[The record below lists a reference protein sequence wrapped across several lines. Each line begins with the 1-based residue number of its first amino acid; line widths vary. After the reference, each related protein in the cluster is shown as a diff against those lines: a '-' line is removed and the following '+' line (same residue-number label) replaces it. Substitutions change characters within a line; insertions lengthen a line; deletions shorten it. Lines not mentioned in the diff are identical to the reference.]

1 MDFTARKISLSLL
14 FALAVSFSWSQRF
27 EGTIIDQ
34 TKSPQFGVI
43 VQCGNEKTRTDEAGK
58 FSIPCDKG
66 PLLIYGDDIDTLVYV
81 LNGIVAPK
89 TIIEV
94 QSSEKVEEVEIR
106 GKRLHYFDI
115 GFIPPIKGVQIATG
129 TNTLIETERQGG
141 AKSSANPRELFA
153 KVPGLNIWE
162 SDGAGIQ
169 MGVGGRGLSP
179 NRAANFNTRQNG
191 YDISADALGYPES
204 YYTPPLEALQAI
216 EIIRGSASL
225 QYGTQFG
232 GLMNFLIKDP
242 VQSSPFQFTSRNT
255 VGNYGYFGTFNRIS
269 GTSGRF
275 EYQAYYQLKTGNGY
289 RPNSNFNQQQ
299 GFAQIG
305 YRINE
310 NNQVRLEYTRMSYL
324 AKQPGGLTDKQFEE
338 NPRQSVRDRNWFKV
352 DWNILALHFDSKLSK
367 KTVLNIRAF
376 GMLSDRYSLGYLG
389 KINTADPGGKRDLI
403 AGEFKNTGIEARVL
417 HRYKLTKKQKN
428 ESAFLIGARYYRGQ
442 TANLQ
447 GLATDG
453 DRADFKFNNPSAL
466 ENSDYRFPSQN
477 FAAFTDNIWFLGD
490 RWTVN
495 AGLRFEYI
503 QSSAIGY
510 YNQYNIHPLTFDTL
524 SSYKIESSNTVTRSL
539 PLVGAGASFKTGKFS
554 NAYLNFCQ
562 NYRAVNFS
570 DIRVANPNILVD
582 STIKD
587 EYGNTTELGW
597 RGFIGKYFYTDLATF
612 VLFYGDKIGL
622 APQPNSTKKIRT
634 NIGNALNTG
643 VECFME
649 FDFIKAFVDSAKI
662 GSSIFVNFSYIHA
675 TYISSRE
682 KSYVGKQVEYVSPI
696 MLKSGL
702 KIRAKN
708 WQVQVQGSYNS
719 AQFSD
724 ATNSKTG
731 SGDAVIG
738 EIPAYFVMDLSARYT
753 FKKYFQLEAGVNN
766 LLNSSYYT
774 RRATAY
780 PGPGILPSDGITIY
794 GTLQFTIDVKR

>member
-1 MDFTARKISLSLL
+1 MDHPARKLILSLL
-14 FALAVSFSWSQRF
+14 CSVLVPFAWSQVF
-27 EGTIIDQ
+27 EGTIVDQ
-34 TKSPQFGVI
+34 GNTPQFGI
-43 VQCGNEKTRTDEAGK
+43 FVQCGEKTVMTDEQGK
-58 FSIPCDKG
+58 FQVPCNEG
-66 PLLIYGDDIDTLVYV
+66 PLIIYGDEIDTLMYV
-81 LNGIVAPK
+81 LNGIIAPNHVIK
-89 TIIEV
+89 V
-94 QSSEKVEEVEIR
+94 QTSQAVEEVEIR
-106 GKRLHYFDI
+106 SKRLHYFDI

-232 GLMNFLIKDP
+232 GLMNFMIKDP
-242 VQSSPFQFTSRNT
+242 VQTSPFQFTTRNT

-269 GTSGRF
+269 GSSGRL

-289 RPNSNFNQQQ
+289 RPNSDFTQQQ

-305 YRINE
+305 FHINE
-310 NNQVRLEYTRMSYL
+310 NNHIRLEYTRMSYL

-338 NPRQSVRDRNWFKV
+338 DPKQSIRDRNWFKV
-352 DWNILALHFDSKLSK
+352 DWNILALHFDSKLSR
-367 KTVLNIRAF
+367 KTHLNIRAF
-376 GMLSDRYSLGYLG
+376 GMISDRYSLGYLG
-389 KINTADPGGKRDLI
+389 KINTADPNGKRDLI
-403 AGEFKNTGIEARVL
+403 AGDFKNTGVEARVL
-417 HRYKLTKKQKN
+417 QRYKVTKKQKH
-428 ESAFLIGARYYRGQ
+428 ESAFLVGARYYRGQ
-442 TANLQ
+442 TTNVQ
-447 GLATDG
+447 GLASDG
-453 DRADFKFNNPSAL
+453 DRTDFKFNNPAEI
-466 ENSDYRFPSQN
+466 ENSDYRFPSEN
-477 FAAFTDNIWFLGD
+477 LAAFTDNIWFLGN
-490 RWTVN
+490 RWTIN

-503 QSSAIGY
+503 KSAASGY
-510 YNQYNIHPLTFDTL
+510 YKQYNIHPLTLDTL
-524 SSYKIESSNTVTRSL
+524 SAYTVESSNTISRSI
-539 PLVGAGASFKTGKFS
+539 PLLGAGTSFKTGKYS

-570 DIRVANPNILVD
+570 DIRVANPNIVVD
-582 STIKD
+582 SLIKD
-587 EYGNTTELGW
+587 EYGNTAELGW
-597 RGFIGKYFYTDLATF
+597 RGFIGKYFYTDLAVF
-612 VLFYGDKIGL
+612 SLFYGDKIGL
-622 APQPNSTKKIRT
+622 APQPNSTRKIRT
-634 NIGNALNTG
+634 NIGNAFNTG

-649 FDFIKAFVDSAKI
+649 FDFIKAFADSAKI

-682 KSYVGKQVEYVSPI
+682 TSYVGKQVEYVSPV
-696 MLKSGL
+696 MFKTGL
-702 KIRAKN
+702 KVRANN

-719 AQFSD
+719 AQYSD
-724 ATNSKTG
+724 ATNSKEG

-738 EIPAYFVMDLSARYT
+738 EIPAYFVMDLSARYS
-753 FKKYFQLEAGVNN
+753 FKKQFQLEAGVNN
-766 LLNSSYYT
+766 LLNASYYT

-794 GTLQFTIDVKR
+794 GTLQFTIEVKR

>member
-1 MDFTARKISLSLL
+1 MCSIFVSL
-14 FALAVSFSWSQRF
+14 SWSQNF

-34 TKSPQFGVI
+34 TKTPQFGVF
-43 VQCGNEKTRTDEAGK
+43 VQCGEKKTMTDEQGK
-58 FSIPCDKG
+58 FKIPCDKG
-66 PLLIYGDDIDTLVYV
+66 PLIIYGDEIDTLVYV
-81 LNGIVAPK
+81 LNGIVAPAPL
-89 TIIEV
+89 IEV
-94 QSSEKVEEVEIR
+94 QSSQTMEEVEIR
-106 GKRLHYFDI
+106 GKRMHYFDI

-232 GLMNFLIKDP
+232 GLMNFIIKDP
-242 VQSSPFQFTSRNT
+242 VRTSPFQFTSRNT
-255 VGNYGYFGTFNRIS
+255 IGNYGYFGTFNRVS
-269 GTSGRF
+269 GTAGRF

-289 RPNSNFNQQQ
+289 RPNSDFNQQQ

-305 YRINE
+305 YHFNE
-310 NNQVRLEYTRMSYL
+310 NNQIRIEYTRMTYQ
-324 AKQPGGLTDKQFEE
+324 AKQPGGLSDKQFEE
-338 NPRQSVRDRNWFKV
+338 DPKQSVRDRNWFKV

-367 KTVLNIRAF
+367 KTLLNIRAF
-376 GMLSDRYSLGYLG
+376 GMISDRYSLGYLG

-403 AGEFKNTGIEARVL
+403 AGDFKNTGIEARVM
-417 HRYKLTKKQKN
+417 HRYKLAKKQSQEN
-428 ESAFLIGARYYRGQ
+428 AFLLGVRYYRGE
-442 TANLQ
+442 TSNRQ
-447 GLATDG
+447 GLSGDG
-453 DRADFKFNNPSAL
+453 AGPDFKFNDPEEM
-466 ENSDYRFPSQN
+466 ENSDFRFPSEN
-477 FAAFTDNIWFLGD
+477 LAAFTDNIWFLGD
-490 RWTVN
+490 KWTIN
-495 AGLRFEYI
+495 AGMRFEFI
-503 QSSAIGY
+503 KSSALGY

-524 SSYKIESSNTVTRSL
+524 SALKIESSNTISRSI
-539 PLVGAGASFKTGKFS
+539 PLLGAGASFKTGKYS
-554 NAYLNFCQ
+554 NAYINFCQ

-570 DIRVANPNILVD
+570 DIRVANPNIIVD
-582 STIKD
+582 SLIKD
-587 EYGNTTELGW
+587 EYGHTTELGW
-597 RGFIGKYFYTDLATF
+597 RGFAGKYFYTDLAVFT
-612 VLFYGDKIGL
+612 LFYGDKIGL
-622 APQPNSTKKIRT
+622 APEPNSTKKIRT

-643 VECFME
+643 VECFVE
-649 FDFIKAFVDSAKI
+649 FDFIKALIDSSKI
-662 GSSIFVNFSYIHA
+662 GSSIFVNFSYIRA

-682 KSYVGKQVEYVSPI
+682 KSYVGKQVEYVSPL
-696 MLKSGL
+696 MFKTGL
-702 KIRAKN
+702 KVRAKN
-708 WQVQVQGSYNS
+708 WQVQIQGSYNS

-724 ATNSKTG
+724 ATNSVEG

-738 EIPAYFVMDLSARYT
+738 EIPAYFVMDLSARYS

-780 PGPGILPSDGITIY
+780 PGPGFLPSDGITIY
-794 GTLQFTIDVKR
+794 GTLQFTIEVKR

>member
-1 MDFTARKISLSLL
+1 MDHTPRKLIVSLL
-14 FALAVSFSWSQRF
+14 CCLLVPFAWSQVF
-27 EGTIIDQ
+27 EGTVIDQ
-34 TKSPQFGVI
+34 SNTPRFGI
-43 VQCGNEKTRTDEAGK
+43 FVQCGEKTVMTDEQGK
-58 FSIPCDKG
+58 FQVPCDKG
-66 PLLIYGDDIDTLVYV
+66 PLIIYGDEIDTLVYI
-81 LNGIVAPK
+81 LNGIVA
-89 TIIEV
+89 
-94 QSSEKVEEVEIR
+94 SEAVIKVHTSQAVEEVEIR
-106 GKRLHYFDI
+106 SKRLHYFDI

-232 GLMNFLIKDP
+232 GLMNFMIKDP
-242 VQSSPFQFTSRNT
+242 VQTSPFQFTTRNT

-269 GTSGRF
+269 GSSGRL

-289 RPNSNFNQQQ
+289 RPNSDFTQQQ

-305 YRINE
+305 LHING
-310 NNQVRLEYTRMSYL
+310 NNHIRLEYTRMSYL

-338 NPRQSVRDRNWFKV
+338 DPKQSIRDRNWFKV

-367 KTVLNIRAF
+367 RTHLNIRAF
-376 GMLSDRYSLGYLG
+376 GMISDRYSLGYLG

-403 AGEFKNTGIEARVL
+403 AGDFKNTGLEARVL
-417 HRYKLTKKQKN
+417 HRYKVTQKQKN

-442 TANLQ
+442 TTNVQ
-447 GLATDG
+447 GLASDG
-453 DRADFKFNNPSAL
+453 NRADFKFNNPAEI
-466 ENSDYRFPSQN
+466 ENSDYRFPSEN
-477 FAAFTDNIWFLGD
+477 LAVFTDNIWFLGD
-490 RWTVN
+490 RWTIN

-503 QSSAIGY
+503 KSSAAGY
-510 YNQYNIHPLTFDTL
+510 YKQYNIHPLTLDTL
-524 SSYKIESSNTVTRSL
+524 SAYTIESSNTISRSI
-539 PLVGAGASFKTGKFS
+539 PLVGAGTSFKTGKYS

-570 DIRVANPNILVD
+570 DIRVANPNIVVD
-582 STIKD
+582 SLIKD

-597 RGFIGKYFYTDLATF
+597 RGFIGKYFYTDLAVFT
-612 VLFYGDKIGL
+612 LFYGDKIGL

-634 NIGNALNTG
+634 NIGNAFNAG

-649 FDFIKAFVDSAKI
+649 FDFIKAIKDSSRI
-662 GSSIFVNFSYIHA
+662 GSSIFINFSYIHA

-682 KSYVGKQVEYVSPI
+682 KSYIGKQVEYVSPI
-696 MLKSGL
+696 LFKTGI
-702 KIRAKN
+702 KVRANN

-719 AQFSD
+719 AQYSD
-724 ATNSKTG
+724 ATNSREG

-738 EIPAYFVMDLSARYT
+738 EIPAYFVMDLSARYS

-766 LLNSSYYT
+766 LLNAAYYT

-794 GTLQFTIDVKR
+794 GTLQFTIEVKR

>member
-1 MDFTARKISLSLL
+1 MDFTFRKISLSFLCCIL
-14 FALAVSFSWSQRF
+14 VSCCWSQSV

-34 TKSPQFGVI
+34 TKTPQFGVF
-43 VQCGNEKTRTDEAGK
+43 VQCGEKKTMTDEQGK
-58 FSIPCDKG
+58 FQIPCDKG
-66 PLLIYGDDIDTLVYV
+66 PLIIYGDQIDTLIYI

-89 TIIEV
+89 TVIEV
-94 QSSEKVEEVEIR
+94 QSSEAVEEVEIC

-115 GFIPPIKGVQIATG
+115 GFIPPVKGVQIATG

-232 GLMNFLIKDP
+232 GLMNFIIKDP
-242 VQSSPFQFTSRNT
+242 VQTSPFQFTSRNT
-255 VGNYGYFGTFNRIS
+255 AGNYGYFGTFNRIS

-275 EYQAYYQLKTGNGY
+275 EYQAYYQLKTGKGY

-305 YRINE
+305 YHFNE
-310 NNQVRLEYTRMSYL
+310 NNHIRLEYTRMTYL
-324 AKQPGGLTDKQFEE
+324 AKQPGGLTDKQFEAD
-338 NPRQSVRDRNWFKV
+338 PKQSIRDRNWFKV

-367 KTVLNIRAF
+367 KTLLNIRAF

-417 HRYKLTKKQKN
+417 HRYKLAKKQN
-428 ESAFLIGARYYRGQ
+428 HESAFLLGVRYYRGQ
-442 TANLQ
+442 TSNLQ
-447 GLATDG
+447 GLASDG
-453 DRADFKFNNPSAL
+453 NGPDFKFNNREEM
-466 ENSDYRFPSQN
+466 ENSDFRFPSEN
-477 FAAFTDNIWFLGD
+477 LAAFTDNIWFLGD
-490 RWTVN
+490 KWTVN
-495 AGLRFEYI
+495 AGLRFEFI
-503 QSSAIGY
+503 KSSAIVY

-524 SSYKIESSNTVTRSL
+524 SAFKIESSNTIIRSI
-539 PLVGAGASFKTGKFS
+539 PLAGAGASFKTGKYS

-570 DIRVANPNILVD
+570 DIRVANPNIVVD
-582 STIKD
+582 SLIRD
-587 EYGNTTELGW
+587 EYGSTTELGW
-597 RGFIGKYFYTDLATF
+597 RGFAGKYFYTDLAVFT
-612 VLFYGDKIGL
+612 LFYGDKIGL

-634 NIGNALNTG
+634 NIGNALNAG
-643 VECFME
+643 VECFVE
-649 FDFIKAFVDSAKI
+649 FDFIKALIDSSKI

-682 KSYVGKQVEYVSPI
+682 KSYVGKQVEYVSPL
-696 MLKSGL
+696 MFKTGL
-702 KIRAKN
+702 KVRAKN
-708 WQVQVQGSYNS
+708 WQVQIQGSYNS

-724 ATNSKTG
+724 ATNSKEG

-738 EIPAYFVMDLSARYT
+738 EIPAYFVMDLSARYS
-753 FKKYFQLEAGVNN
+753 FRKYFQLEAGVNN

-794 GTLQFTIDVKR
+794 GTLQFTIEVKR